1 MKGTIVL
8 ANPRKRRYA
17 VAMYR
22 GDTIFEVR
30 DSTEPRIGDEVA
42 GDLESLG
49 GENLTIAGRKVSVFV
64 ECFHCSRS
72 IAARWVAGET

>member
-1 MKGTIVL
+1 MKGRIVL
-8 ANPRKRRYA
+8 ANPRKGRYA
-17 VAMYR
+17 VAMDR
-22 GDTIFEVR
+22 GDTIFELL
-30 DSTEPRIGDEVA
+30 DSTEPQVGDEVV

-49 GENLTIAGRKVSVFV
+49 GEDLTIAGRKVSVFV

>member
-1 MKGTIVL
+1 
-8 ANPRKRRYA
+8 
-17 VAMYR
+17 MYR
-22 GDTIFEVR
+22 GDTIFELL
-30 DSTEPRIGDEVA
+30 DSMEPQIGDEVA

-49 GENLTIAGRKVSVFV
+49 GEDLTIAGRKVSVFV

>member
-8 ANPRKRRYA
+8 ANQRKRRYA
-17 VAMYR
+17 AAMYR
-22 GDTIFEVR
+22 GDTIFELL
-30 DSTEPRIGDEVA
+30 DSMEPQIGDEVA

-49 GENLTIAGRKVSVFV
+49 GEDLIIAGRKVSVLV